1 MRERDGIEMLDDQ
14 ELEKVVGGVASVE
27 DLRQQSVTEDFFLAE
42 SDSAAGSLENR
53 IRRPLKHEVQG
64 KRG

>member
-42 SDSAAGSLENR
+42 SDLAAGSLENR